1 MCNVLHLIATDT
13 TLIKSNDAGK
23 SKLVI
28 LANFRDRR
36 LPSRLHL
43 GPLQPQE
50 EQAAAHRQPEQ
61 EDDHLSGMVSS
72 EISTFIFVWRPR
84 TTRYFASQRIHFPNN
99 KQV

>member
-23 SKLVI
+23 SKLI
-28 LANFRDRR
+28 ISANFRDRR

-61 EDDHLSGMVSS
+61 EDDHLSGMVSA
-72 EISTFIFVWRPR
+72 EISTYI
-84 TTRYFASQRIHFPNN
+84 YFRLEAEDNSILCEPANPFP
-99 KQV
+99 QQ